1 MIATTSHS
9 SATPVRTGRSVSL
22 ANVTVRYGTRPA
34 LDDVSID
41 VAAGEVLTLI
51 GPSGSGKS
59 TLLRVIAG
67 LERPSAGRIA
77 IDKTEVSGPAVFV
90 EPEDRR
96 VGMVFQDYALFPHL
110 TVAANVGY
118 GLRRAARADAQA
130 RVHELLEH
138 VGLGDRAGAYPH
150 MLSGGERQR
159 VALARALAPA
169 PDVLLMDEPFC
180 SLDASLRRQVRA
192 DTFRF
197 LREAGATVVLVT
209 HDPSDA
215 TEAAGRVAMMRAG
228 QLLSEPLP
236 ACETAAGVL
245 HVSTV

>member
-1 MIATTSHS
+1 LITA
-9 SATPVRTGRSVSL
+9 ATPRLGRSVSL
-22 ANVTVRYGTRPA
+22 ANVTVRYGTRA
-34 LDDVSID
+34 VLDNVSLD
-41 VAAGEVLTLI
+41 LRAGEVFTLI

-67 LERPSAGRIA
+67 LERPAAGRVA
-77 IDKTEVSGPAVFV
+77 IDRVEVAGPSMFV
-90 EPEDRR
+90 EPEHRR

-118 GLRRAARADAQA
+118 GLRRDKSSAAQA
-130 RVHELLEH
+130 RVAELLRQ
-138 VGLGDRAGAYPH
+138 VGLADRGGAYPH

-169 PDVLLMDEPFC
+169 PDVLLLDEPFC
-180 SLDASLRRQVRA
+180 SLDASLRAQVRA

-209 HDPSDA
+209 HDPDDA
-215 TEAAGRVAMMRAG
+215 VAAAGRVAMMQAG
-228 QLLSEPLP
+228 QLLAEGPP
-236 ACETAAGVL
+236 VTEATAGV
-245 HVSTV
+245 HDVSIV